1 MTDKTPAL
9 LERPATI
16 RLLWLLLYAVCALT
30 VLAELFV
37 ERHPHFS
44 VDGVFGFYALLGFIA
59 CALLIVA
66 AKGFGWL
73 LKRKEDYYDA

>member
-1 MTDKTPAL
+1 MTDQTPAW

-16 RLLWLLLYAVCALT
+16 RLLWLLLYAVCALA

-44 VDGVFGFYALLGFIA
+44 VDGVFGFYALLGFSA